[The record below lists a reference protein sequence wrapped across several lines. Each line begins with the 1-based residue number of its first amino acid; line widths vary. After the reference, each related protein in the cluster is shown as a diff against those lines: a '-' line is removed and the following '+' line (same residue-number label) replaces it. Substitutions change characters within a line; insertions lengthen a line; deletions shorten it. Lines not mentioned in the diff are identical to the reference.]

1 MKKQKKRLLHIQ
13 IMCLIWLCSG
23 FFMSLVA
30 QNANEILGKWLNNEE
45 DASIEIYREGDIFY
59 GKIVWLKDGHDLL
72 DKNNA
77 STNLQNRKLHQLDVL
92 KNFTYCETSKE
103 WQNGT
108 IYDPKSG
115 QTYSCKMWL
124 NVNKTLSIRGFVG
137 FSFIGSTNIWQRPRQ
152 DHAVYH

>member
-1 MKKQKKRLLHIQ
+1 MKKQKKRLLRFQTIY
-13 IMCLIWLCSG
+13 LIWLFSG
-23 FFMSLVA
+23 FFMTLVA
-30 QNANEILGKWLNNEE
+30 QNANEILGKWLNNEK
-45 DASIEIYREGDIFY
+45 DASIEIYREGDTFY
-59 GKIVWLKDGHDLL
+59 GKIVWLKRGRNLL
-72 DKNNA
+72 DEHNA
-77 STNLQNRKLHQLDVL
+77 SSNLQSRKLYQLDIL
-92 KNFTYCETSKE
+92 KNFTYCNTSKE

-137 FSFIGSTNIWQRPRQ
+137 FSFIGRTDVWQRPQQ

>member
-1 MKKQKKRLLHIQ
+1 
-13 IMCLIWLCSG
+13 MCLIWLFSG

-30 QNANEILGKWLNNEE
+30 QDANKILGKWLNNEK
-45 DASIEIYREGDIFY
+45 DASVEIYREGDKFY
-59 GKIVWLKDGHDLL
+59 GKIVWLKLGRDLA
-72 DKNNA
+72 DEHNA
-77 STNLQNRKLHQLDVL
+77 NVHLQKRPLYQLDVL
-92 KNFTYCETSKE
+92 KDFTYEEATKE

-137 FSFIGSTNIWQRPRQ
+137 FSFIGRTDIWQRPKQ
-152 DHAVYH
+152 GHAVYH